1 MPNAIEAL
9 LQAIDHQRAG
19 RLPEAE
25 ALART
30 ALSIEPEQPSALYLL
45 GTLALATG
53 RPAEAAA
60 LLARA
65 DQLRPHHREQTLA
78 LARALIAI
86 GHAAEA
92 LDVCAGMTGD
102 ASFTEAHFL
111 AGCAANALGRHAEA
125 AHAFR
130 RVLAV
135 TPHHAPALLNLGN
148 ACVDGDNLDDAETYT
163 RAAIANAPGLAEAH
177 ASLGHLLTIQGRPLE
192 AIASCRKAANLQPDL
207 AQAHWNRGVA
217 HLLAG
222 QFAEGWDAYEWR
234 KRRYP
239 ACYPPLPGPQWEGEA
254 LDGRTI
260 LVRAEQGFGDALQF
274 ARYLPLLTRRGAHV
288 VLQTASPLVAL
299 MQRIPDV
306 LVVERGVVERGV
318 VERGVVERGASPS
331 HDVWVD
337 QMSLP
342 RLFRTVADTIPA
354 ASGYLTPDPVLAGTC
369 DTALPFGLRIG
380 VAWAGNPAHHNDR
393 GRSMPVSALAPIV
406 GAGAGMLVSLQV
418 GPHAPD
424 ISKVFGITDLSHRLT
439 DFAATAALV
448 AGLDLVITV
457 DTAVAHLAGAL
468 GIPTWLML
476 AHAPDWR
483 WMLNREDSPWY
494 SSMRLFRQERPGDWT
509 GVVERVASGLAGIVR
524 PSENFLFAPNRP
536 AVACTSSMGTY

>member
-1 MPNAIEAL
+1 MPNATEAL
-9 LQAIDHQRAG
+9 LLAIDHQRAG
-19 RLPEAE
+19 RLSEAE
-25 ALART
+25 ALVRT
-30 ALSIEPEQPSALYLL
+30 TLSIEPEEASALYLL
-45 GTLALATG
+45 GTLTLATG

-65 DQLRPHHREQTLA
+65 DRLRPYHRDQILA
-78 LARALIAI
+78 LARALLAI
-86 GHAAEA
+86 GQAAEA
-92 LDVCAGMTGD
+92 LEACNGLAADP
-102 ASFTEAHFL
+102 SLTEVHFL

-125 AHAFR
+125 AQAFR
-130 RVLAV
+130 RILAV
-135 TPHHAPALLNLGN
+135 MPDHAPTLLNLGN
-148 ACVDGDNLDDAETYT
+148 SYVDSDSLDDAETYM
-163 RAAIANAPGLAEAH
+163 RAAIASAPGLAEAH
-177 ASLGHLLTIQGRPLE
+177 ASLGHLLTVQGRPLE
-192 AIASCRKAANLQPDL
+192 AIVSCQHAATLQPDL

-239 ACYPPLPGPQWEGEA
+239 ACYPPLPGPQWDGEA
-254 LDGRTI
+254 LEGRTI

-288 VLQTASPLVAL
+288 VLQAASPLVPL
-299 MQRIPDV
+299 LQRIPDI
-306 LVVERGVVERGV
+306 VVVDRAHTR
-318 VERGVVERGASPS
+318 S

-337 QMSLP
+337 QTSLP
-342 RLFRTVADTIPA
+342 RLFRTDADTIPA
-354 ASGYLTPDPVLAGTC
+354 ASGYLTPDPVLAEAC
-369 DTALPFGLRIG
+369 DAALPFGLRIG

-393 GRSMPVSALAPIV
+393 RRSIPVSALAPIV
-406 GAGAGMLVSLQV
+406 GAGARMLVSLQV

-424 ISKVFGITDLSHRLT
+424 ISKVFGIKDQSHRLT

-483 WMLNREDSPWY
+483 WMLNRDDSPWY
-494 SSMRLFRQERPGDWT
+494 SSIRLFRQDRPGDWA
-509 GVVERVASGLAGIVR
+509 GVVERVAAALAGIVR
-524 PSENFLFAPNRP
+524 PSENFLFAPYRP
-536 AVACTSSMGTY
+536 PVASASSVGSY